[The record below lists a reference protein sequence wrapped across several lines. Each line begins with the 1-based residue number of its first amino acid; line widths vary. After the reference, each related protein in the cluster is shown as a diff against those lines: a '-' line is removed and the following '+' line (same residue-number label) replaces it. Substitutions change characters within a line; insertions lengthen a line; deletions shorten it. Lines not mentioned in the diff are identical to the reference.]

1 LRYVRRRVNAPTPKK
16 ILKLVH
22 VRKDGACKSKYSR
35 NQCRGDNRIHFSVHP
50 LVKGLLEQQSNDSE

>member
-1 LRYVRRRVNAPTPKK
+1 VNAPTPKK